1 MKEEIFFPRASP
13 LALRRGRCSH
23 LDAGMVS
30 TSLARARAGTMD
42 VFHAAECDTLRGEI
56 DRLQNYAARLV
67 VHNDALLKMTAKQST
82 SLTHDEFLGQPRGG
96 PAASLGDLPPP
107 WHHPHPAPPPEGCGA
122 AEKLGLQAKVI
133 AHKLE
138 DLERSA
144 SDASALLGEI
154 LRRADAEASRGT
166 DPSATLR
173 RLARVVEPGLRR
185 DAEALVA
192 LDARETTLAAR
203 ARDDPGP
210 SETDGTL
217 RSVEDTLR
225 GLLAAS
231 ASAGARVAQLVQVG
245 AILEVASNAL
255 RAAAEEAETER
266 ASIRDARTALAR
278 RLDVLLA
285 SRRKRDVRDDRNDRP
300 DDQNETRE
308 R

>member
-1 MKEEIFFPRASP
+1 
-13 LALRRGRCSH
+13 
-23 LDAGMVS
+23 
-30 TSLARARAGTMD
+30 MD

-56 DRLQNYAARLV
+56 DRLRNYAARLV

-82 SLTHDEFLGQPRGG
+82 SPPDDAFLGQPRGG
-96 PAASLGDLPPP
+96 PAPSLADLPPP

-122 AEKLGLQAKVI
+122 TEKLGLQAKVI

-185 DAEALVA
+185 DAEELVA

-210 SETDGTL
+210 SETDAGTL

-285 SRRKRDVRDDRNDRP
+285 SRRKRDVRDDQNDQP

>member
-1 MKEEIFFPRASP
+1 MR
-13 LALRRGRCSH
+13 
-23 LDAGMVS
+23 
-30 TSLARARAGTMD
+30 SLFAP
-42 VFHAAECDTLRGEI
+42 
-56 DRLQNYAARLV
+56 AARSVFTFL
-67 VHNDALLKMTAKQST
+67 AFGPWTSFTPPSATPFAGRST
-82 SLTHDEFLGQPRGG
+82 VCRNYSRSPRGAQRRAPEDDREAVPVPTRRRLGQPRGG
-96 PAASLGDLPPP
+96 PAPSLADLPPP
-107 WHHPHPAPPPEGCGA
+107 WHHPHPAPPPERCGA
-122 AEKLGLQAKVI
+122 TEKLGLQAKVI

-154 LRRADAEASRGT
+154 LRGADAEASRGT

-173 RLARVVEPGLRR
+173 RLARVVGGLRR

-225 GLLAAS
+225 ALLAAS

-245 AILEVASNAL
+245 AILEVAGE
-255 RAAAEEAETER
+255 RAAR
-266 ASIRDARTALAR
+266 GG
-278 RLDVLLA
+278 
-285 SRRKRDVRDDRNDRP
+285 
-300 DDQNETRE
+300 
-308 R
+308 

>member
-1 MKEEIFFPRASP
+1 VKKKVLFPCATQGVLVFVRTSTRGWFQ
-13 LALRRGRCSH
+13 LA
-23 LDAGMVS
+23 
-30 TSLARARAGTMD
+30 ARARAGTMD

-82 SLTHDEFLGQPRGG
+82 SLPDDAFHGQPRGG
-96 PAASLGDLPPP
+96 PAPSLGDLPPP
-107 WHHPHPAPPPEGCGA
+107 WHHPQPAPPPEGCGA

-154 LRRADAEASRGT
+154 LRRGDAEASRGT

-210 SETDGTL
+210 SETDAGTL
-217 RSVEDTLR
+217 RALEDALR
-225 GLLAAS
+225 RLLTAS

-245 AILEVASNAL
+245 AILEVASSAL

-285 SRRKRDVRDDRNDRP
+285 TRVDARDDQDGRR
-300 DDQNETRE
+300 DDANETRG

>member
-1 MKEEIFFPRASP
+1 
-13 LALRRGRCSH
+13 
-23 LDAGMVS
+23 
-30 TSLARARAGTMD
+30 MD

-56 DRLQNYAARLV
+56 DRLRNYAARLV
-67 VHNDALLKMTAKQST
+67 VHNDALLKMTAKQSP
-82 SLTHDEFLGQPRGG
+82 SPPDDAFLGQPRGG
-96 PAASLGDLPPP
+96 PAPSLADLPPP

-122 AEKLGLQAKVI
+122 TEKLGLQAKVI

-285 SRRKRDVRDDRNDRP
+285 SRRKRDVSDDRNDRP